1 MKRRILLIGTILFV
15 IFTLIPNIDS
25 VVASDDDD
33 DHVDDDFEA
42 LNLRD
47 VDVSINSDEVKMHSL
62 LKSGTQIDEIELGIK
77 YDNEG
82 INIEVSY
89 ESEFRSENET
99 EFEIEFGATFR
110 KLIEFVDLN
119 KNGIFEPS
127 IDVNISELDLNSFD
141 PAVYVEETITSQ
153 TSIHHITINSSD
165 DVFSMHFYVSEE
177 FFLKNDSLIIP
188 TKPKIDIE
196 INNFNFLNESSKL
209 ALYISLESSM
219 TYEEHGETED
229 EELGYAS
236 NEDAVSIIQN
246 NFTGIFS
253 WKENASVNGVIS
265 LVNASALVADDYNPE
280 DQKMYLIYPQGTY
293 IIHDP
298 KIGIEGIFII
308 KNEQFSWYTLTIFL
322 AIGAITISIA
332 VPMYY
337 YFQKKRIPSIDE
349 QIDRTPKIQELSD
362 LKNVELTA
370 FSEDFYQIISQFDWD
385 TNEKEE
391 FIKEMSS
398 LTPKE
403 RQKIINEMV
412 NKSQL
417 DKD

>member
-1 MKRRILLIGTILFV
+1 MKKRILLIGTILLV
-15 IFTLIPNIDS
+15 IFILIANTDP

-33 DHVDDDFEA
+33 DDVDDDFEA

-47 VDVSINSDEVKMHSL
+47 VDVSLNSNEIKMHSL
-62 LKSGTQIDEIELGIK
+62 LKSGTQIDEIELRVK
-77 YDNEG
+77 YDSDG

-89 ESEFRSENET
+89 ESEYRSENET
-99 EFEIEFGATFR
+99 EFEIEFEVTFR
-110 KLIEFVDLN
+110 KLIEFVDIN
-119 KNGIFEPS
+119 RNGIFEPS

-141 PAVYVEETITSQ
+141 PAIYVEEPITAQ
-153 TSIHHITINSSD
+153 TSLHHITINTSD
-165 DVFSMHFYVSEE
+165 DVFSMHLYVSEE
-177 FFLKNDSLIIP
+177 FFLKNDSLVIP

-196 INNFNFLNESSKL
+196 INGFNFLNTSSKL
-209 ALYISLESSM
+209 AIYLSLESSL
-219 TYEEHGETED
+219 TYEEHSETED

-236 NEDAVSIIQN
+236 DENAVSISQD

-253 WKENASVNGVIS
+253 WSENASVDGFTS

-280 DQKMYLIYPQGTY
+280 DQKMYLIYPQGTH
-293 IIHDP
+293 IVHDP
-298 KIGIEGIFII
+298 KIGLEGILRLQS
-308 KNEQFSWYTLTIFL
+308 EQFPWYLITILL
-322 AIGAITISIA
+322 AIGAITISIT

-337 YFQKKRIPSIDE
+337 FFQKKRIPSIDE
-349 QIDRTPKIQELSD
+349 QIDRNPKVQELSE

-370 FSEDFYQIISQFDWD
+370 LSEDFYKIINQFDWD
-385 TNEKEE
+385 TNEKEG

-412 NKSQL
+412 NKSRL

>member
-127 IDVNISELDLNSFD
+127 IDVNISELD
-141 PAVYVEETITSQ
+141 
-153 TSIHHITINSSD
+153 
-165 DVFSMHFYVSEE
+165 
-177 FFLKNDSLIIP
+177 
-188 TKPKIDIE
+188 
-196 INNFNFLNESSKL
+196 
-209 ALYISLESSM
+209 
-219 TYEEHGETED
+219 
-229 EELGYAS
+229 
-236 NEDAVSIIQN
+236 
-246 NFTGIFS
+246 
-253 WKENASVNGVIS
+253 
-265 LVNASALVADDYNPE
+265 
-280 DQKMYLIYPQGTY
+280 
-293 IIHDP
+293 
-298 KIGIEGIFII
+298 
-308 KNEQFSWYTLTIFL
+308 
-322 AIGAITISIA
+322 
-332 VPMYY
+332 
-337 YFQKKRIPSIDE
+337 
-349 QIDRTPKIQELSD
+349 
-362 LKNVELTA
+362 
-370 FSEDFYQIISQFDWD
+370 
-385 TNEKEE
+385 
-391 FIKEMSS
+391 
-398 LTPKE
+398 
-403 RQKIINEMV
+403 
-412 NKSQL
+412 
-417 DKD
+417 